1 MRIDLMPSGLRLTLM
16 ILLTTSTAAWAQSV
30 PSPSDILGYELGE
43 RFTDAVGVGL
53 YATAL
58 AAGSSQVDLV
68 RYGTTPEGRPLH
80 LLVISSEPNAR
91 RVEAILEANARL
103 TDPDLDSSEASA
115 IARANPAVTWFTYG
129 VHGDESASTEAALW
143 TAYDLVVESEG
154 AQGIL
159 DSLVVVIDPMANP
172 DGRDR
177 YVQWYRGARGERP
190 NPEVASR
197 EHHPPWPG
205 GRYNHYLFDLN
216 RDWTWA
222 TQVETRARLEAWHRW
237 NPQVHVDFHEM
248 GFSSSYFF
256 FPAAE
261 PLNPIYPDYTV
272 RWAEYFGRA
281 NAAEFDRRRWLYYTG
296 ETFDMFYPGFGD
308 SWPSLVGAI
317 GMTYEQAGSRRAGL
331 IVSRPDGTDL
341 TLADRATHHRV
352 AGLATLRAAADRKT
366 ELLTEF
372 AGFHRGQGGDQPDIL
387 LVPGPDP
394 SASAD
399 LVASLVTQGIRVQR
413 ATRPFRSSS
422 NPHPGFSERAEFP
435 VGTYRIQA
443 RQSRGRLAV
452 TLLQPET
459 SLGDGVTGTYDITAW
474 SLPYAYG
481 VEAHSAGPVDGAYFE
496 DVPVFMGE
504 ETPGT
509 LGPSYGWLVLPS
521 FRAAGPVLRYIDGGG
536 RAFALRKSFE
546 QDGVSWP
553 AGTVFVPG
561 DEGAASALASAGL
574 AGAHP
579 VASGSTSRGHDLGTG
594 SSITLQVPR
603 IGVLMGP
610 GLSASSSGS
619 VWFLLEA
626 MAGIPFDAL
635 DAASSGRLDL
645 SRYDVV
651 VVPSGS
657 PRRAAGGLEE
667 GLREWVERGGTLV
680 TLGSSTRWAAS
691 SLAEI
696 GLRSTEVPEIAEE
709 ERRRLGLRTT
719 RERRSDAWDDAVTG
733 IILPLTLDEDHPLAW
748 GAGLGNQA
756 SSTFTLHLNDLG
768 LEPSADHETV
778 ASFGASIDAVSGVV
792 SEDKLEEIASSSW
805 LSVAR
810 VGSGKVIMFA
820 DDPLFRL
827 MWPANFVLFTNA
839 LIYGPRLR

>member
-1 MRIDLMPSGLRLTLM
+1 MRSGCRTAL
-16 ILLTTSTAAWAQSV
+16 IALLTTATGAWGQSV
-30 PSPSDILGYELGE
+30 PAPSETLGYDLGD
-43 RFTDAVGVGL
+43 RFTDAS
-53 YATAL
+53 ATARYSESL
-58 AAGSSQVDLV
+58 AAASSRVSLV
-68 RYGTTPEGRPLH
+68 RYGLTSEGRPLS
-80 LLVISSEPNAR
+80 LLVISSDLNSDRLET
-91 RVEAILEANARL
+91 ILQANARL
-103 TDPDLDSSEASA
+103 TDPDLSAAAASA
-115 IARANPAVTWFTYG
+115 IARANPAVSWFTYG
-129 VHGDESASTEAALW
+129 IHGDESASTEAALW
-143 TAYDLVVESEG
+143 TAYDLAVEAEG
-154 AQGIL
+154 AEGIL

-177 YVQWYRGARGERP
+177 YVQWYRGTRGERP
-190 NPEVASR
+190 NPEAASR

-222 TQVETRARLEAWHRW
+222 SQGETRARLEAWQRW

-248 GFSSSYFF
+248 GYSSTYFF

-281 NAAEFDRRRWLYYTG
+281 NAAEFDRRHWLYYTG

-317 GMTYEQAGSRRAGL
+317 GMTYEQAGSRGAGL
-331 IVSRPDGTDL
+331 VVRRPDGTNL

-352 AGLATLRAAADRKT
+352 AGLSTLRAAAARKT

-372 AGFHRGQGGDQPDIL
+372 AGFHRSQGVDQPDVL

-394 SASAD
+394 SAMQD
-399 LVASLVTQGIRVQR
+399 LAASLQTQGVRVER
-413 ATRPFRSSS
+413 ATRPFRASAR
-422 NPHPGFSERAEFP
+422 PHPGFAERAEFP
-435 VGTYRIQA
+435 VGTYRVRA
-443 RQSRGRLAV
+443 RQPRGRLAV

-459 SLGDGVTGTYDITAW
+459 PLDDGVTGTYDITAW

-481 VEAHSAGPVDGAYFE
+481 VEAHSAVSLDEGSFE
-496 DVPVFMGE
+496 DVPVFRE
-504 ETPGT
+504 ATSPSPPRPG
-509 LGPSYGWLVLPS
+509 YGWLVLPS
-521 FRAAGPVLRYIDGGG
+521 FRAAGPVLRHIENGG
-536 RAFALRKSFE
+536 RAFALRGAFE

-553 AGTVFVPG
+553 AGTIFLPG
-561 DEGAASALASAGL
+561 DEGAVASLASTGL
-574 AGAHP
+574 AAIAHP
-579 VASGSTSRGHDLGTG
+579 VGSGTTSRGHDLGTG
-594 SSITLQVPR
+594 SSITLQAPR
-603 IGVLMGP
+603 VGVLMGA
-610 GLSASSSGS
+610 GLSATSAGS
-619 VWFLLEA
+619 VWFLLEV

-635 DAASSGRLDL
+635 DANSTGRADL
-645 SRYDVV
+645 TPYDVV

-657 PRRAAGGLEE
+657 PRRASETLETGLK
-667 GLREWVERGGTLV
+667 EWVEQGGTLV
-680 TLGSSTRWAAS
+680 ALGSSTRWAAS
-691 SLAEI
+691 FLAEI
-696 GLRSTEVPEIAEE
+696 DLRAAADPELPEP
-709 ERRRLGLRTT
+709 ERRRLGLRTMQ
-719 RERRSDAWDDAVTG
+719 ERRSDAWDDAVTG

-748 GAGLGNQA
+748 GSGLGNEA
-756 SSTFTLHLNDLG
+756 SSTFTLHLSDLG

-778 ASFGASIDAVSGVV
+778 AAFGESIDVVSGVV
-792 SEDKLEEIASSSW
+792 SEDKLEEIAASTW

-810 VGSGKVIMFA
+810 VGAGKVIMFA